1 MAADHFAYNDS
12 IISKWSLLVRHFT
25 SSILIALLGLSAA
38 YYWGGANGLL
48 MAAILGLM
56 ELSLS
61 FDNAVVNAT
70 VLKNMSAAWQQ
81 RFLTWGMVIA
91 VFGVRFLLPVMIVA
105 AVSGQGLQ
113 TVAMMAWHNPDEYA
127 RNVQS
132 SHVQI
137 SAFGGMYLLLV
148 FLSFFF
154 EENKSLHWLVWV
166 ERRLAQL
173 GKLESIEVATA
184 LCILLFAQ
192 YFLPPG
198 QKLAAVMSGIV
209 GIVLYVVVKS
219 VSSLFQDNGLAQ
231 GAATPKAGLVSFLY
245 LEVLDTSFSLDGV
258 IGAFAIT
265 RDVVLI
271 LLGLTIGAMFVR
283 SLTVFLVRE
292 KMLDE
297 YLYLEH
303 GAHYAIGALAMLML
317 TDMSLHVPEWITGLV
332 GFLFILFSLWSSI
345 RANRKNRAAAI

>member
-1 MAADHFAYNDS
+1 M
-12 IISKWSLLVRHFT
+12 RHFT
-25 SSILIALLGLSAA
+25 SSILIALLGLAA
-38 YYWGGANGLL
+38 AFYWAGPNGLL
-48 MAAILGLM
+48 MASILGLM

-70 VLKNMSAAWQQ
+70 VLKNMSIVWQR
-81 RFLTWGMVIA
+81 RFLTWGMFIA
-91 VFGVRFLLPVMIVA
+91 VFGVRFLLPVIIVS
-105 AVSGQGLQ
+105 AVTGQSLQ
-113 TVAMMAWHNPDEYA
+113 TVTLMALHNPDEYA
-127 RNVQS
+127 NNVQS

-154 EENKSLHWLVWV
+154 QENKSLHWLVWL
-166 ERRLAQL
+166 EHRLSQL

-184 LCILLFAQ
+184 LCVLLFAIQ
-192 YFLPPG
+192 FLPAG
-198 QKLAAVMSGIV
+198 EKLAAIVSGIV
-209 GIVLYVVVKS
+209 GIILYVVVKS
-219 VSSLFQDNGLAQ
+219 VSGLFQNSGE
-231 GAATPKAGLVSFLY
+231 GVKAGLLSFIY

-303 GAHYAIGALAMLML
+303 GAHYAIGALAILML
-317 TDMSLHVPEWITGLV
+317 TDMSQHVPEWITGLT
-332 GFLFILFSLWSSI
+332 GFLFIVFSLWSSI
-345 RANRKNRAAAI
+345 RANKKIRASSF

>member
-1 MAADHFAYNDS
+1 MAS
-12 IISKWSLLVRHFT
+12 
-25 SSILIALLGLSAA
+25 
-38 YYWGGANGLL
+38 
-48 MAAILGLM
+48 ILGLM

-70 VLKNMSAAWQQ
+70 VLKNMSTVWQR
-81 RFLTWGMVIA
+81 RFLTWGMIIA
-91 VFGVRFLLPVMIVA
+91 VFGVRFLLPVAIVSV
-105 AVSGQGLQ
+105 VSGQSLQ
-113 TVAMMAWHNPDEYA
+113 AVALMALQNPDEYA
-127 RNVQS
+127 SNVQS

-154 EENKSLHWLVWV
+154 EENKSLHWLVWL
-166 ERRLAQL
+166 EHRLTQL
-173 GKLESIEVATA
+173 GKLESIEVATSLGA
-184 LCILLFAQ
+184 LLFAIQ
-192 YFLPPG
+192 FLPTG
-198 QKLAAVMSGIV
+198 QKLAAVISGIV
-209 GIVLYVVVKS
+209 GIILYVAVKS
-219 VSSLFQDNGLAQ
+219 VAGLFQNSEQGLDSSH
-231 GAATPKAGLVSFLY
+231 KAGLLSFIY

-283 SLTVFLVRE
+283 SLTVFLVRA

-303 GAHYAIGALAMLML
+303 GAHYAIGALAILML
-317 TDMSLHVPEWITGLV
+317 TDMSQHVPEWITGLT
-332 GFLFILFSLWSSI
+332 GFLFIAFSLWSSV
-345 RANRKNRAAAI
+345 RANKRELLL

>member
-1 MAADHFAYNDS
+1 M
-12 IISKWSLLVRHFT
+12 RHFT
-25 SSILIALLGLSAA
+25 SSILIALLGLAA
-38 YYWGGANGLL
+38 AFYWAGPNGLL
-48 MAAILGLM
+48 MASILGLM

-70 VLKNMSAAWQQ
+70 VLKNMSIVWQR
-81 RFLTWGMVIA
+81 RFLTWGMIIA
-91 VFGVRFLLPVMIVA
+91 VFGVRFLLPVLIVS
-105 AVSGQGLQ
+105 AVTGHSLQ
-113 TVAMMAWHNPDEYA
+113 TVTLMALNNPDEYA

-154 EENKSLHWLVWV
+154 QENKSLHWLVWL
-166 ERRLAQL
+166 EHRLTQL

-184 LCILLFAQ
+184 LCALLFAIQ
-192 YFLPPG
+192 FLSAG
-198 QKLAAVMSGIV
+198 EKLAAIVSGIV
-209 GIVLYVVVKS
+209 GIILYVVVKS
-219 VSSLFQDNGLAQ
+219 VSGLFQNPGQ
-231 GAATPKAGLVSFLY
+231 GVKAGLLSFIY

-303 GAHYAIGALAMLML
+303 GAHYAIGALAILML
-317 TDMSLHVPEWITGLV
+317 TDMSQHVPEWITGLT
-332 GFLFILFSLWSSI
+332 GFLFIVFSLWSSI
-345 RANRKNRAAAI
+345 RANKKIRASSF

>member
-1 MAADHFAYNDS
+1 M
-12 IISKWSLLVRHFT
+12 RHFI
-25 SSILIALLGLSAA
+25 SSILIALLGLTAA
-38 YYWGGANGLL
+38 YVWGGPNGLL
-48 MAAILGLM
+48 MAFILGLM

-61 FDNAVVNAT
+61 FDNAIVNAT
-70 VLKNMSAAWQQ
+70 VLKHMSRLWQR

-91 VFGVRFLLPVMIVA
+91 VFGVRFLLPVLIVA
-105 AVSGQGLQ
+105 AVTGQSLQ
-113 TVAMMAWHNPDEYA
+113 AVTVMALHNPDEYA
-127 RNVQS
+127 RNVQA

-154 EENKSLHWLVWV
+154 EENKSIHWLVWL

-184 LCILLFAQ
+184 LGFLLLAQ
-192 YFLPPG
+192 HFLPSG
-198 QKLAAVMSGIV
+198 QKLVAVIAGII
-209 GIVLYVVVKS
+209 GIILYVLVKS
-219 VSSLFQDNGLAQ
+219 VTGLFQNAEPLE
-231 GAATPKAGLVSFLY
+231 GAAHKAGLISFLY

-292 KMLDE
+292 RMLDD

-303 GAHYAIGALAMLML
+303 GAHYAIGALAVLML
-317 TDMSLHVPEWITGLV
+317 VDMSLHVPEWVTGLI
-332 GFLFILFSLWSSI
+332 GFLFILLSLWSSI
-345 RANRKNRAAAI
+345 RANKRKPVSV

>member
-1 MAADHFAYNDS
+1 MQTSYANEV
-12 IISKWSLLVRHFT
+12 IPVRYFI
-25 SSILIALLGLSAA
+25 SSIVVALLGLSAA
-38 YYWGGANGLL
+38 YFWGGGNGLL

-70 VLKNMSAAWQQ
+70 VLKDMSALWQQ

-91 VFGVRFLLPVMIVA
+91 VFGVRFLLPVLIVA
-105 AVSGQGLQ
+105 VVTGQSLTAVAL
-113 TVAMMAWHNPDEYA
+113 MAWQHPDEYA
-127 RNVQS
+127 NHVQS

-148 FLSFFF
+148 FLSFFV
-154 EENKSLHWLVWV
+154 EENKSLHWV
-166 ERRLAQL
+166 EWLEHRLAQL
-173 GKLESIEVATA
+173 GKLESIEIAAA
-184 LCILLFAQ
+184 LGALMFAQ
-192 YFLPPG
+192 QFLP
-198 QKLAAVMSGIV
+198 QSHKLAAVMSGV
-209 GIVLYVVVKS
+209 TGIILYVVVKS
-219 VSSLFQDNGLAQ
+219 VSGLFHHSGQVEGTAH
-231 GAATPKAGLVSFLY
+231 KAGLLSFIY

-283 SLTVFLVRE
+283 SLTVFLVRS

-303 GAHYAIGALAMLML
+303 GAHYAIGALAILML
-317 TDMSLHVPEWITGLV
+317 TDMSQHVPEWVTGLI
-332 GFLFILFSLWSSI
+332 GFLFIAFSLWSSI
-345 RANRKNRAAAI
+345 HSKRKTRASAV

>member
-1 MAADHFAYNDS
+1 M
-12 IISKWSLLVRHFT
+12 RHFT
-25 SSILIALLGLSAA
+25 SSILVALLGLAA
-38 YYWGGANGLL
+38 AFYWGGTHGLL
-48 MAAILGLM
+48 MASILGLM

-70 VLKNMSAAWQQ
+70 VLKDMSRVWQR

-105 AVSGQGLQ
+105 AVTGQSLLAVALMALQ
-113 TVAMMAWHNPDEYA
+113 QPDEYA
-127 RNVQS
+127 SNVQS

-154 EENKSLHWLVWV
+154 QENKSLHWLVWL
-166 ERRLAQL
+166 EHRLAQL

-184 LCILLFAQ
+184 LAVLLFAQ
-192 YFLPPG
+192 HFLPPG
-198 QKLAAVMSGIV
+198 QQLAAVISGIV
-209 GIVLYVVVKS
+209 GVILYVVVKS
-219 VSSLFQDNGLAQ
+219 VSGLFQNTGQAQ
-231 GAATPKAGLVSFLY
+231 GSTSKAGLLSFIY

-303 GAHYAIGALAMLML
+303 GAHYAIGALAVLML
-317 TDMSLHVPEWITGLV
+317 TDMSQHVPEWITGLT
-332 GFLFILFSLWSSI
+332 GFLFIVFSLWSSI
-345 RANRKNRAAAI
+345 RANKKNSGHSRK